1 MFLLGLHF
9 FGLTQE
15 YRAKLFKEIHEIVFH
30 GKGGY
35 CFDTVYNFPIW
46 LRKFTFRTML
56 DWYTKE
62 NKEKQAQSGQQSI
75 LQDGKIK
82 APDYSTKASR

>member
-1 MFLLGLHF
+1 LGLHF
-9 FGLTQE
+9 FGLTPE
-15 YRAKLFKEIHEIVFH
+15 YRAELFKGIHEIVFH

-35 CFDTVYNFPIW
+35 SFDTVYNFPIW
-46 LRKFTFRTML
+46 LRRFTFRTML

-62 NKEKQAQSGQQSI
+62 NKEKQAQSGQQSL

>member
-1 MFLLGLHF
+1 MGLHF
-9 FGLTQE
+9 FGLTPA
-15 YRAKLFKEIHEIVFH
+15 YRAELFNQIHEIIFH

-35 CFDTVYNFPIW
+35 SFETVYNFPIW
-46 LRKFTFRTML
+46 LRRFTFRTML
-56 DWYTKE
+56 DWYA
-62 NKEKQAQSGQQSI
+62 KEKKQNEAQSGQQSL